1 MRARRYKDTK
11 PNNLENGMNFTNG
24 TQSVK
29 SKTFSGSN
37 LDIQNFERS
46 ITVPKKRKL
55 DSDQLGPNKAVRTS
69 NEGIEGSQRP
79 NLIQEESDVADH
91 DSPGNGLYVNENSLE
106 EPAEEGSV
114 EDNEQF
120 YEKDELD
127 DEGRVDE

>member
-1 MRARRYKDTK
+1 MT
-11 PNNLENGMNFTNG
+11 FTNG

-46 ITVPKKRKL
+46 ITVPKKRKQ
-55 DSDQLGPNKAVRTS
+55 DSDQLGPNKAIRTS

-79 NLIQEESDVADH
+79 NLIQEESGVADH

-127 DEGRVDE
+127 DEDRVDE

>member
-11 PNNLENGMNFTNG
+11 PNNLENGMTFTNG
-24 TQSVK
+24 TQTVK
-29 SKTFSGSN
+29 SQTFSGSN
-37 LDIQNFERS
+37 LDIKNFERS

-55 DSDQLGPNKAVRTS
+55 DSDQLGQNKAIRTS

-91 DSPGNGLYVNENSLE
+91 DSPANGLYVNENSLE
-106 EPAEEGSV
+106 EQAEEGSV

-127 DEGRVDE
+127 DEDRVDE